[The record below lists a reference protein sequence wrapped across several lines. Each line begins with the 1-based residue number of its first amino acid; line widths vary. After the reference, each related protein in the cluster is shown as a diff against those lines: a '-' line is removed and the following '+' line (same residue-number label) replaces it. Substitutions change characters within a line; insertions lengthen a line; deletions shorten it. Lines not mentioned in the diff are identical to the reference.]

1 MVKQLKIAL
10 LLGSVIVVVGCG
22 SKDRDE
28 KAFLNSPEIK
38 PVSEAKSQQER
49 GISPEVA
56 RGMAEPGLGGKR

>member
-1 MVKQLKIAL
+1 METTAYFIIL
-10 LLGSVIVVVGCG
+10 SVIAVIGCG
-22 SKDRDE
+22 NKDRDE
-28 KAFLNSPEIK
+28 KAFLDAPETK